1 MKWLQ
6 ISIPKDLH
14 KAFKQYCLDKDM
26 TMKQVIIKII
36 KKILDK
42 NNDR

>member
-1 MKWLQ
+1 MKWIQ
-6 ISIPKDLH
+6 VKIPTSLH

-26 TMKQVIIKII
+26 TMTEVIIKII

-42 NNDR
+42 GI